1 MSSLKKRVY
10 LLISFVVVF
19 NILAWVFLLGVSHFS
34 LSLLSLGS
42 LAYFFGLRHAFDA
55 DHIAAIDNVTRKLRQ
70 DGKKSVGVGLF
81 FSLGHSSVVLLL
93 SIGIVISIRV
103 VSSHLHFLE
112 SIGSFVGTSISALFL
127 TLIGIINLFI
137 LKDLYKI
144 FKAHKNSN
152 NIDENMLNKASQELL
167 NKRGFFNRIFQSAYK
182 RVNKSYQM
190 YPIGFLFGLGFD
202 TATEVGVL
210 GISSALATNSHLP
223 IWGILVFPVLFA
235 AGMSLMDSLDG
246 LVMMKIYDWAM
257 VDAMRKIFFNMV
269 VTGTS
274 VFVALSIGLIEWL
287 QVTSMQ
293 LKINTPFFNYLNN
306 LQFEILGL
314 IVVIIMIVSWFGAF
328 MYYRKYILVREIAN

>member
-10 LLISFVVVF
+10 ALISFVIIF
-19 NILAWVFLLGVSHFS
+19 NILAWIFLFGISQLS

-93 SIGIVISIRV
+93 SIGVV
-103 VSSHLHFLE
+103 VSVRAVSKHMHFLE
-112 SIGSFVGTSISALFL
+112 NIGGFIGTSVSASFL
-127 TLIGIINLFI
+127 TIIGIINLFI
-137 LKDLYKI
+137 FFDLYKI
-144 FKAHKNSN
+144 FKAHKNLKSIN
-152 NIDENMLNKASQELL
+152 NKELYQASEELL
-167 NKRGFFNRIFQSAYK
+167 NKRGFFGRIFKSIYK
-182 RVNKSYQM
+182 KIDKSYQM
-190 YPIGFLFGLGFD
+190 YFVGFLFGLGFD
-202 TATEVGVL
+202 TATEVAVL
-210 GISSALATNSHLP
+210 GISSALAKNSHLP
-223 IWGILVFPVLFA
+223 VWGILAFPVLFA

-257 VDAMRKIFFNMV
+257 IDAIRKIFFNLI

-293 LKINTPFFNYLNN
+293 FNLKSPFFDYLNN
-306 LQFEILGL
+306 LQFETLGV
-314 IVVIIMIVSWFGAF
+314 IVVILMILSWLGAF
-328 MYYRKYILVREIAN
+328 AYYKKYLAVETIR